1 LKCDVCGK
9 SPQFGNSVSHSKRHT
24 LRRWEPN
31 IHPARVMFNGK
42 LQKMNVCTRCLRTL
56 NKQSKQPATAR

>member
-1 LKCDVCGK
+1 
-9 SPQFGNSVSHSKRHT
+9 
-24 LRRWEPN
+24 
-31 IHPARVMFNGK
+31 MFNGK